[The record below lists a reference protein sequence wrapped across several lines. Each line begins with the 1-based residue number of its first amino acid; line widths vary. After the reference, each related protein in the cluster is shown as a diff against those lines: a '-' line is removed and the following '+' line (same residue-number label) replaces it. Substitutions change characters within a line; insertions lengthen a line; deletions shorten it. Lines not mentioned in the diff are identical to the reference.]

1 MKMTMKQK
9 TLFVFALMSMTLGAT
24 MTLADT
30 AKKQGIAIGTGSIMA
45 LYYPTGSAICKLF
58 NEGRSSDEG
67 RCFTE
72 STKGSIYNIR
82 TIREG
87 GLEFGIA
94 QSDWVY
100 NAARGISKFQ
110 NDGADEKLRVVY
122 GLYTE
127 PFALV
132 ARKDAAIKSVHDLKG
147 KWVNLGNLGSGA
159 RETLETVMEAFSLSS
174 KDFAEIHELSGDEIA
189 SLEKARVDR
198 LLGDA
203 EAYRQAIAIR
213 AYVAEVE
220 KRYATGDL
228 DVTENEL
235 QTWKDW
241 ALVQADRLDPIQSA
255 RFVESMKDRENSF
268 DKDDKDGG
276 HNKLL

>member
-1 MKMTMKQK
+1 
-9 TLFVFALMSMTLGAT
+9 
-24 MTLADT
+24 
-30 AKKQGIAIGTGSIMA
+30 
-45 LYYPTGSAICKLF
+45 
-58 NEGRSSDEG
+58 
-67 RCFTE
+67 
-72 STKGSIYNIR
+72 
-82 TIREG
+82 
-87 GLEFGIA
+87 
-94 QSDWVY
+94 
-100 NAARGISKFQ
+100 
-110 NDGADEKLRVVY
+110 
-122 GLYTE
+122 
-127 PFALV
+127 LV
-132 ARKDAAIKSVHDLKG
+132 AIFNPPFPIIDG
-147 KWVNLGNLGSGA
+147 GP
-159 RETLETVMEAFSLSS
+159 
-174 KDFAEIHELSGDEIA
+174 IHRGRISIA